1 MEYIPYHLIADSA
14 FSLNKTLIKPFAE
27 RPNMP
32 KRYSTFNYRLSR
44 SRCSVERAFGA
55 LKNRFRSLHKKMEY
69 NLSNTTNMIKAAT
82 ILHNLC
88 IINGDKDEIDWD
100 TPNTVHKKPSC
111 NIQTNDGNDVREA
124 LVNYF
129 LLNPL

>member
-1 MEYIPYHLIADSA
+1 
-14 FSLNKTLIKPFAE
+14 
-27 RPNMP
+27 
-32 KRYSTFNYRLSR
+32 
-44 SRCSVERAFGA
+44 
-55 LKNRFRSLHKKMEY
+55 
-69 NLSNTTNMIKAAT
+69 MIKAAT

-129 LLNPL
+129 SLDPL